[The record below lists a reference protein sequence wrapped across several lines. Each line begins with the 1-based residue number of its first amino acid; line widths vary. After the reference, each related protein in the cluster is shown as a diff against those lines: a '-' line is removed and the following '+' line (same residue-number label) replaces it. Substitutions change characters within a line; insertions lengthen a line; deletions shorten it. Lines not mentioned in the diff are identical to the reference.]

1 MYCVIQEIKVKKANS
16 HGAYKELEVS
26 ELKWSCGDDYHCK
39 YSYTYSYERF
49 ERPIK
54 KAYKVSIHHS
64 YRENGKVKKKQWVLC
79 TMNYYDIIDFGL
91 YDCADHRI
99 KALSEELKITE
110 DEIYNMVLSKLNPL
124 TEQIRTEFQE
134 TEEYKVSQQ
143 HRAII
148 DKYLQAKREFEDIY
162 GNDTYDYCYD
172 VFGELRNK
180 EMLDQIKG
188 QYEASKEYQ
197 RSYYESY
204 QSNYNY
210 NSYSSYQ
217 DITHSNYTDEEKK
230 NLKQIYKTLALKF
243 HPDVCKD
250 DGNMMKLVNKLKEEW
265 GI

>member
-16 HGAYKELEVS
+16 YGASKELKVS
-26 ELKWSCGDDYHCK
+26 ELKWFSDGVEHCK
-39 YSYTYSYERF
+39 YEYTYSDERF

-54 KAYKVSIHHS
+54 KAYKISIHQS
-64 YRENGKVKKKQWVLC
+64 YRENGKVKKKQWSLC
-79 TMNYYDIIDFGL
+79 TMNYYDIIEFSL
-91 YDCADHRI
+91 YDYAGNKI
-99 KALSEELKITE
+99 KALSEELKLTE
-110 DEIYNMVLSKLNPL
+110 DEIYNMVWSKLDPL
-124 TEQIRTEFQE
+124 TEQIEKEFQE

-148 DKYLQAKREFEDIY
+148 DKYLQAKRDFEDIY

-180 EMLDQIKG
+180 EMLDNIKR
-188 QYEASKEYQ
+188 QYEASKDYQ

-210 NSYSSYQ
+210 DSYSGYQ
-217 DITHSNYTDEEKK
+217 ESIHSNYTDEEKK
-230 NLKQIYKTLALKF
+230 KLKQIYKTLALKF

>member
-16 HGAYKELEVS
+16 YGTYKELKVS

-39 YSYTYSYERF
+39 YSYTYSHERF

-54 KAYKVSIHHS
+54 KAYKISIHQS

-79 TMNYYDIIDFGL
+79 TMNYYDIIDYGL
-91 YDCADHRI
+91 YDFADHRI

-110 DEIYNMVLSKLNPL
+110 DEIYDMVLSKLDPL
-124 TEQIRTEFQE
+124 TEQIIKEFQE

-148 DKYLQAKREFEDIY
+148 DKYLQAKRDFEDIY

-180 EMLDQIKG
+180 EMLDNIKR
-188 QYEASKEYQ
+188 QYEASKDYQ
-197 RSYYESY
+197 GSYYESY

-210 NSYSSYQ
+210 DSYSGYQ
-217 DITHSNYTDEEKK
+217 DTIHSKYTDEEKK
-230 NLKQIYKTLALKF
+230 KLKQIYKTLALKF